1 LRVVRFRSV
10 ALTTHALPAL
20 RAFYAGRLGLPLL
33 DADERGFAVRA
44 GATRLSFRAVPGPRP
59 RVHHVAFTI
68 APDRLDDAIAWLE
81 RRVEVLRHEGSP
93 VVPFP
98 FWNAHATYFRD
109 PAGNVLELIARHDLD
124 LRDPYPFGPAGIRA
138 VSEVGLPAGD
148 VGAAVDALERLGI
161 PRYSGDRRS
170 FAAMGD
176 VNGLFIVV
184 PRGRVWFPTADVRGA
199 TEPVEVEL
207 ADPGPW
213 GHVPALGLTLR
224 RR

>member
-1 LRVVRFRSV
+1 M
-10 ALTTHALPAL
+10 
-20 RAFYAGRLGLPLL
+20 
-33 DADERGFAVRA
+33 
-44 GATRLSFRAVPGPRP
+44 
-59 RVHHVAFTI
+59 
-68 APDRLDDAIAWLE
+68 
-81 RRVEVLRHEGSP
+81 LRHEGSP

-109 PAGNVLELIARHDLD
+109 PAGNVLELIARHDLALD
-124 LRDPYPFGPAGIRA
+124 DPYPFGPAGLHA
-138 VSEVGLPAGD
+138 VSEVGLPTLD

-176 VNGLFIVV
+176 IDGLFIVV

-213 GHVPALGLTLR
+213 GHVPALGLTVR